1 MERPRVT
8 LEMIEC
14 VQRTLQDYKRCFA
27 VMFLIDDDER
37 RQLLPKDVL
46 RLVWKSAAG
55 SLEELLEKLT
65 RRLVSQEFS
74 YEGDDQQQ
82 IQQFLI
88 LHEARQRAP
97 QLHVGCT
104 CERAKMALRSTW
116 FCWQELTPGQT
127 LYLAKRLGL
136 VEREYDGEPPAAAVQ
151 QQQQVVPKKRPRGG
165 VDVARDG
172 APVIDLTRDDD
183 DE

>member
-27 VMFLIDDDER
+27 VMFLIDVDER

-65 RRLVSQEFS
+65 RQLVSQAFS

-82 IQQFLI
+82 IQQFLL
-88 LHEARQRAP
+88 LHEAQRRAP
-97 QLHVGCT
+97 PVRVGYT
-104 CERAKMALRSTW
+104 CERAERALRSTW

-136 VEREYDGEPPAAAVQ
+136 VEREYDGEPPAAV

-172 APVIDLTRDDD
+172 APFIDLTRDDD
-183 DE
+183 E